1 MGMRRVARA
10 DAEETESRTKASVP
24 TGVPST
30 GWPDAT
36 VEPSPRSI
44 ARRLGL
50 ERAMARIAE
59 GDDAW
64 SEGAGGEG
72 ANASTGER
80 HIQNK
85 PPLGVTK
92 GKYFTLA

>member
-44 ARRLGL
+44 A
-50 ERAMARIAE
+50 A
-59 GDDAW
+59 D
-64 SEGAGGEG
+64 
-72 ANASTGER
+72 
-80 HIQNK
+80 
-85 PPLGVTK
+85 
-92 GKYFTLA
+92 